1 VNTLYRLSD
10 AAIYEEA
17 RMKIGLH
24 LFAILACGALSTNA
38 AFGGHHS
45 HHYYHHHHYAR
56 GAVAHGSGTHV
67 TESAKTGVSTDTAPE
82 NAPAADHGHPHG
94 AIPAAG
100 PSGKEGA
107 ADTAIDTSF
116 SVYRGQE
123 TAKDIKER
131 LVARV
136 TQNEG

>member
-1 VNTLYRLSD
+1 
-10 AAIYEEA
+10 
-17 RMKIGLH
+17 MKIGLH